1 MKTRLFSIITI
12 LVLVC
17 HVFIANSATAGEYCA
32 GCDAAGD
39 AQKRGVVGRGS
50 PDDTAVCFYAL
61 MTDRSDSISVTI
73 TYKGSRGE
81 GKPITFPKGAAQ
93 AMSGDKKHPMVCIP
107 REKLA
112 GAIKLVAIPGSKE
125 GCAILDEAQI
135 AWLLREKQIPLD
147 KPACLLKAPALCDA
161 LKRQKG
167 W

>member
-12 LVLVC
+12 LGLFCLLV
-17 HVFIANSATAGEYCA
+17 VNNATAGEYCA

-61 MTDRSDSISVTI
+61 MTDRADSVSVTI
-73 TYKGSRGE
+73 TYGDSRGE
-81 GKPITFPKGAAQ
+81 GKPITFPRGASQ
-93 AMSGDKKHPMVCIP
+93 AMSGDPKHPMVCVP
-107 REKLA
+107 RHKLR
-112 GAIKLVAIPGSKE
+112 GATRVVVIPGSKE

-135 AWLLREKQIPLD
+135 AALLRQKQIPLD
-147 KPACLLKAPALCDA
+147 KPACLLKTHAACVA
-161 LKRQKG
+161 LKRRDG